1 MDRHYSLEAELGKR
15 ITSKVLFNL
24 RTIPL
29 GNPIALYRNRRG
41 FLWGR
46 RERRCKS
53 SPRGKIAAY
62 LALKDKPDICVRG
75 GNGPNAGHTVFHDG
89 KEYHL
94 RLIPSGFV
102 NHSTRLMIGPGVP
115 VETAILLNEIKET
128 DSESRINVDYQ
139 CAMLEERHKTQ
150 ECESDHLSNKIG
162 STKSGVGACNAERA
176 LRMVKLARQETSL
189 RPYVA
194 DTVGEIHKAM
204 SNGRNVMVEGTQG
217 TFLSLYHGTYP
228 YVTSKDVT
236 ASQSCADVGIG
247 PTDVDDVMIIFK
259 AYVTRVGE
267 GPLEGQLDRE
277 EVLRRGWME
286 HGTVTGRE
294 RRAAPFDFKLAKRAV
309 QLNGATQIALTK
321 LDVLYP
327 SVKGVRDYSDLPKEA
342 REFVLAIERE
352 TKVPVTLIGTGP
364 DEKDIIDKRPT
375 RNAPRLKAALVPQ
388 RNSRRTA
395 TRASVSR

>member
-1 MDRHYSLEAELGKR
+1 
-15 ITSKVLFNL
+15 
-24 RTIPL
+24 
-29 GNPIALYRNRRG
+29 
-41 FLWGR
+41 
-46 RERRCKS
+46 
-53 SPRGKIAAY
+53 
-62 LALKDKPDICVRG
+62 
-75 GNGPNAGHTVFHDG
+75 
-89 KEYHL
+89 
-94 RLIPSGFV
+94 
-102 NHSTRLMIGPGVP
+102 MIGPGVP
-115 VETAILLNEIKET
+115 VETAILLNEIRET
-128 DSESRINVDYQ
+128 DSENRIMVDYQ

-150 ECESDHLSNKIG
+150 ECESEHLSNKIG

-176 LRMVKLARQETSL
+176 LRMVKLARQDTVL
-189 RPYVA
+189 RPYIA
-194 DTVGEIHKAM
+194 DTVGEIHKAL

-236 ASQSCADVGIG
+236 ASQACADVGIG
-247 PTDVDDVMIIFK
+247 PTDVDDVVIIFK

-327 SVKGVRDYSDLPKEA
+327 KAKGVRNYVNLPKEA
-342 REFVLAIERE
+342 RDFVATIERE
-352 TKVPVTLIGTGP
+352 TNVPVSLLGTGP
-364 DEKDIIDKRPT
+364 DEKDIIDKRPS
-375 RNAPRLKAALVPQ
+375 RNTPRLKSALSYQ
-388 RNSRRTA
+388 RR
-395 TRASVSR
+395 

>member
-1 MDRHYSLEAELGKR
+1 M
-15 ITSKVLFNL
+15 
-24 RTIPL
+24 
-29 GNPIALYRNRRG
+29 
-41 FLWGR
+41 
-46 RERRCKS
+46 
-53 SPRGKIAAY
+53 
-62 LALKDKPDICVRG
+62 ALKDKPDICVRG

-89 KEYHL
+89 REYHL

-102 NHSTRLMIGPGVP
+102 NRSTRLMIGPGVP
-115 VETAILLNEIKET
+115 VETAILLDEIRDT
-128 DSESRINVDYQ
+128 DSENRISVDYQ

-150 ECESDHLSNKIG
+150 ECESEHLSNKIG

-176 LRMVKLARQETSL
+176 LRMVRLARQETSL
-189 RPYVA
+189 RPYVG
-194 DTVGEIHKAM
+194 DTVAEIHQAL

-228 YVTSKDVT
+228 FVTSKDVT
-236 ASQSCADVGIG
+236 ASQACADVGIG

-267 GPLEGQLDRE
+267 GPLEGQLDRD

-327 SVKGVRDYSDLPKEA
+327 KAKGVRDYLNLPKEA
-342 REFVLAIERE
+342 RDFAAAIERE
-352 TKVPVTLIGTGP
+352 TNVPVTLIGTGP
-364 DEKDIIDKRPT
+364 DEKDIIDKRPA
-375 RNAPRLKAALVPQ
+375 RNAPRLKAALV
-388 RNSRRTA
+388 SKRR
-395 TRASVSR
+395 

>member
-1 MDRHYSLEAELGKR
+1 
-15 ITSKVLFNL
+15 
-24 RTIPL
+24 
-29 GNPIALYRNRRG
+29 
-41 FLWGR
+41 
-46 RERRCKS
+46 
-53 SPRGKIAAY
+53 
-62 LALKDKPDICVRG
+62 
-75 GNGPNAGHTVFHDG
+75 
-89 KEYHL
+89 
-94 RLIPSGFV
+94 
-102 NHSTRLMIGPGVP
+102 MIGPGVP
-115 VETAILLNEIKET
+115 IETAILLKEIKET
-128 DSESRINVDYQ
+128 DSENRTSVDYQ

-150 ECESDHLSNKIG
+150 ECESEHLSNKIG

-189 RPYVA
+189 RPYIA
-194 DTVGEIHKAM
+194 DTVAEIHQALSK
-204 SNGRNVMVEGTQG
+204 GRNVMVEGTQG

-236 ASQSCADVGIG
+236 ASQACADVGIG

-321 LDVLYP
+321 LDVLYTKA
-327 SVKGVRDYSDLPKEA
+327 KGVREYGALPKEA
-342 REFVLAIERE
+342 RDFLSAIEKE
-352 TKVPVTLIGTGP
+352 TNIPVTLIGTGP
-364 DEKDIIDKRPT
+364 DEKDIIDKRSS
-375 RNAPRLKAALVPQ
+375 RNAPRLNAKLVSQ
-388 RNSRRTA
+388 RK
-395 TRASVSR
+395 

>member
-1 MDRHYSLEAELGKR
+1 LSLR
-15 ITSKVLFNL
+15 S
-24 RTIPL
+24 IPL
-29 GNPIALYRNRRG
+29 GNPIALYCNRRG

-62 LALKDKPDICVRG
+62 LALKDRPDICVRG

-89 KEYHL
+89 REYHL

-102 NHSTRLMIGPGVP
+102 NRSTRLMIGPGVP
-115 VETAILLNEIKET
+115 IETAILLNEIKET
-128 DSESRINVDYQ
+128 DSENRTSVDYQ

-150 ECESDHLSNKIG
+150 ECESEHLSNKIG

-176 LRMVKLARQETSL
+176 LRLVKLARQETRL
-189 RPYVA
+189 RPYVT
-194 DTVGEIHKAM
+194 DTVAEIHQTL
-204 SNGRNVMVEGTQG
+204 SRGRNVMVEGTQG

-236 ASQSCADVGIG
+236 ASQACADVGIG

-294 RRAAPFDFKLAKRAV
+294 RRAAPFDFKLAQRAV

-327 SVKGVRDYSDLPKEA
+327 KAKEVQDYANLPKDA
-342 REFVLAIERE
+342 RDFVSAIERR
-352 TKVPVTLIGTGP
+352 TRVPVTLIGTGP
-364 DEKDIIDKRPT
+364 EEKDIIDKRLP
-375 RNAPRLKAALVPQ
+375 RKAPHLKAALV
-388 RNSRRTA
+388 SRRK
-395 TRASVSR
+395 